1 MNKDAV
7 VVDSKAKVAVR
18 AGKKIRLSPKECK
31 LLLCLLENKNKTVER
46 KKLLKQIWKYAPDIE
61 TRVVDV
67 YVGYL
72 RRKIDS
78 GFSHKLIHS
87 VRGVGYTFKS

>member
-1 MNKDAV
+1 MKDTIEI
-7 VVDSKAKVAVR
+7 DLKSKTAIR
-18 AGKKIRLSPKECK
+18 NGKKIKLSPRECK
-31 LLLCLLENKNKTVER
+31 LLSYFLENKDMVVER
-46 KKLLKQIWKYAPDIE
+46 KKILKHIWKYAPDIE

-72 RRKIDS
+72 RRKIDG

-87 VRGVGYTFKS
+87 VRGVGYTFKD

>member
-1 MNKDAV
+1 MELILDT
-7 VVDSKAKVAVR
+7 
-18 AGKKIRLSPKECK
+18 KKRTVTRGGRTIKLSPREMN
-31 LLLCLLENKNKTVER
+31 LLSYFIRNKNNIVDR
-46 KKLLKQIWKYAPDIE
+46 KNLLINIWNYAPDID

-78 GFSHKLIHS
+78 GYSKKLIHS
-87 VRGVGYTFKS
+87 VRGLGYLFKE

>member
-1 MNKDAV
+1 MQKPQII
-7 VVDSKAKVAVR
+7 VDLKHRTAIR
-18 AGKKIRLSPKECK
+18 EGKKIKLSPKECT
-31 LLLCLLENKNKTVER
+31 LLMYFLENKNDIVDR
-46 KKLLKQIWKYAPDIE
+46 KSLLKQIWKYAPDIE

-72 RRKIDS
+72 RKKIDS

-87 VRGVGYTFKS
+87 VRGLGYTLRT